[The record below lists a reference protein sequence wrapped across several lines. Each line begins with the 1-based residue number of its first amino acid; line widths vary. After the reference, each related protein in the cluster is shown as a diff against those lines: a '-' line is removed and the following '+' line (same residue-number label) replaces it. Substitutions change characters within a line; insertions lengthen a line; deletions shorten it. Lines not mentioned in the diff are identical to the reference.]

1 MEGKSDSLPPPATLM
16 HLVAGKFVTQALAAA
31 AELNVAEQLVDGPR
45 TAQEIAGAMG
55 VHTPSLYRLMRAL
68 AAVGVLTQDDGERF
82 ALTAVGQLLRS
93 DAPGSFRAM
102 SMLLGRQWHH
112 TAWASLA
119 HSVRTGESAFL
130 QVYGMPHFKWL
141 QANAEEGAIFNEAM
155 TSLTGVAADAVT
167 QAYDFSRVAK
177 IVDVGGGYGQFLSKI
192 LRANPHT
199 SGILFDLPH
208 VAEGARRLLTAA
220 GLNARCQVLCGDFFT
235 SVPAGCDAYVLK
247 HILHDWDDA
256 RCERILNHCRDA
268 MAPGGRVLVVEMV
281 VPPPGV
287 PSFSR
292 LIDLE
297 MLAISTNGKER
308 TEREFADLLAKSGLA
323 LARVVPTQSPYS
335 VLEALRAI

>member
-1 MEGKSDSLPPPATLM
+1 MA
-16 HLVAGKFVTQALAAA
+16 
-31 AELNVAEQLVDGPR
+31 
-45 TAQEIAGAMG
+45 
-55 VHTPSLYRLMRAL
+55 
-68 AAVGVLTQDDGERF
+68 
-82 ALTAVGQLLRS
+82 
-93 DAPGSFRAM
+93 
-102 SMLLGRQWHH
+102 MLLGRQWHH

-130 QVYGMPHFKWL
+130 KVYGMPHFKWL

-177 IVDVGGGYGQFLSKI
+177 IVDVGGGYGLFLSKI

>member
-1 MEGKSDSLPPPATLM
+1 
-16 HLVAGKFVTQALAAA
+16 
-31 AELNVAEQLVDGPR
+31 
-45 TAQEIAGAMG
+45 
-55 VHTPSLYRLMRAL
+55 
-68 AAVGVLTQDDGERF
+68 
-82 ALTAVGQLLRS
+82 
-93 DAPGSFRAM
+93 
-102 SMLLGRQWHH
+102 
-112 TAWASLA
+112 
-119 HSVRTGESAFL
+119 
-130 QVYGMPHFKWL
+130 
-141 QANAEEGAIFNEAM
+141 
-155 TSLTGVAADAVT
+155 
-167 QAYDFSRVAK
+167 
-177 IVDVGGGYGQFLSKI
+177 VDVGGGYGLFLSKI